1 MNPTD
6 RPSPPA
12 LTSNQRR
19 HLRGLAHGLAAVVH
33 VGKQGFTPAVRLQ
46 LDAALEDHELIKVRL
61 AAARPARPAR
71 PAIAAMLVDATGA
84 EHVGSIGGVLILY
97 RRRADAERRSIVLP
111 T

>member
-61 AAARPARPAR
+61 AAARPARPA
-71 PAIAAMLVDATGA
+71 IAAMLVDATGA